1 MQERVRARG
10 GSFRIKSEPNGGTRV
25 EVELPVTA

>member
-10 GSFRIKSEPNGGTRV
+10 GRLRISSTPGAGTTV
-25 EVELPVTA
+25 DVQIPLEA